1 VKSEVGMRTVRLKAV
16 NKKLD
21 QVNEFNLQLADNLQ
35 EALQLAGG
43 EHNLVEMFNRQWR
56 LVNLNR
62 NRPRPSAKPRKRT
75 TIKFSPEIQALLR
88 GKTDEEI
95 QSLLEQALK
104 AM

>member
-1 VKSEVGMRTVRLKAV
+1 MRTVRLKAV

-21 QVNEFNLQLADNLQ
+21 QVNEFDLQLADNLQ

-43 EHNLVEMFNRQWR
+43 ERNLVEIFNKQWR
-56 LVNLNR
+56 LANINR
-62 NRPRPSAKPRKRT
+62 NRPRPPAKPRKRT
-75 TIKFSPEIQALLR
+75 TIRFSPEVQALLR

-95 QSLLEQALK
+95 QSLLERALR